1 MPLVVPFRFSA
12 HHFPHL
18 CPHGKRKR
26 GISNLC
32 APGIPGKQL
41 SRCQKIRNQVAP
53 RGWRDFWG
61 FNFCWPKKSVAL
73 EREGWWRMNLMFHL
87 CFFLKKENIAGG
99 GLKIYSGWMLL
110 DVCLGGVYCEGG
122 EVCVVFS
129 SGCMKEGPGKAC
141 MLLLYMYEREKIHH
155 DILSWHIGCGAC
167 RGSLSMI
174 QVHDILFEERPTYSL
189 HFRCRPLVR
198 AVPKVCSKACWLRW
212 LLKIHN

>member
-87 CFFLKKENIAGG
+87 CFFLKKRKHRRRWLEDLQWMNVAGCLFG
-99 GLKIYSGWMLL
+99 RGLLWRWRSMCCFFFWVHEGRTGKSMYVTVVHVWTWKDTSWYSIMTYRLWSLQGLTKYDTSTWHT
-110 DVCLGGVYCEGG
+110 
-122 EVCVVFS
+122 FW
-129 SGCMKEGPGKAC
+129 GKA
-141 MLLLYMYEREKIHH
+141 Y
-155 DILSWHIGCGAC
+155 
-167 RGSLSMI
+167 
-174 QVHDILFEERPTYSL
+174 LFPTL
-189 HFRCRPLVR
+189 PL
-198 AVPKVCSKACWLRW
+198 
-212 LLKIHN
+212 